1 MSYVM
6 QKVDL
11 VIEDDSTSDKDKLTF
26 LYNSLPLKRIE
37 EINIPKKEEQPKP
50 QIIVIPRLNLDVI
63 ENGIDIP
70 NCYK

>member
-26 LYNSLPLKRIE
+26 LYNSLPLKKEE